1 MEHQDT
7 RNTKTRLR
15 SNRVGGG
22 LPGAGNEPAIVI
34 RHSYFVIPV
43 LLLAG
48 IAAAAGPALNVQ
60 GVNRAEFWAFKQDW
74 ATAMEDKLDLNVK
87 YGDLNGIFGL
97 FMFEPSKPWD
107 NLRKPLRL
115 FDYTLAYSPKKFEV
129 LYGKY
134 FQTFGKGLA
143 LRSYQD
149 DDFRHY
155 KSLFGLRG
163 TAKLPLRTDLVLL
176 GGRLRDVFFQQNT
189 YQILNASDTGDQV
202 LGADLTTR
210 PWKRTAFGGRYVR
223 VNRSTDLTAKA
234 FGELFG
240 GNASA
245 GIGPVEVY
253 GEGCWR
259 LGTKPGIGGRETGKG
274 YYFNASFAQPGYSLL
289 GEYMDYDK
297 LAVPSGVYHY
307 NDPPTPIK
315 SGVAINRGVDEHG
328 FGVTATA
335 TPFGPLYLEG
345 VYGRLYT
352 HDNTSAGVVEWEGKS
367 RYSAGTAW
375 TFEAK
380 FNHMLQKNIELHVLD
395 RVVDNPTVH
404 VNWVG
409 GQHTI
414 AFEGAYGFVSE
425 TRDDPPQPGL
435 MKYHETVVTL
445 SYGYGANLLF
455 TVGWQGVDKKLN
467 RRYNDEVSWPLFE
480 TVWSITD
487 RNILRVRIGSEK
499 GGYTCS
505 GGVCRFESP
514 FTGVKVQLISRF

>member
-1 MEHQDT
+1 
-7 RNTKTRLR
+7 
-15 SNRVGGG
+15 
-22 LPGAGNEPAIVI
+22 
-34 RHSYFVIPV
+34 
-43 LLLAG
+43 LLVLAG
-48 IAAAAGPALNVQ
+48 LAAGATGFSAQ
-60 GVNRAEFWAFKQDW
+60 GVNRAEFWAFKKDW
-74 ATAMEDKLDLNVK
+74 ATSMEDKLDLNLK
-87 YGDLNGIFGL
+87 YGDLNGILGL

-143 LRSYQD
+143 LRAYQD

-163 TAKLPLRTDLVLL
+163 TAKLPLRTDVVLL
-176 GGRLRDVFFQQNT
+176 SGRLRDVFFQENT
-189 YQILNASDTGDQV
+189 YKVLNINDTGDQV
-202 LGADLTTR
+202 LGADVSTR
-210 PWKRTAFGGRYVR
+210 PLRKLELGGRYVR
-223 VNRSTDLTAKA
+223 VNRSSDLSPTA

-240 GNASA
+240 GNAST
-245 GIGPVEVY
+245 GIGPIEVY

-259 LGTKPGIGGRETGKG
+259 LGTKSGIGGREKGSG
-274 YYFNASFAQPGYSLL
+274 YYASASLALPGYSLL
-289 GEYMDYDK
+289 GEYVDYSK

-307 NDPPTPIK
+307 NDPPTPIL
-315 SGVAINRGVDEHG
+315 SGVAINRGEDERG

-345 VYGRLYT
+345 VYGQLFKHNDST
-352 HDNTSAGVVEWEGKS
+352 VGVVELEGKS
-367 RYSAGTAW
+367 RYSAGTNW
-375 TFEAK
+375 TFEGA
-380 FNHMLQKNIELHVLD
+380 FDHMLQDSIELHVTD
-395 RVVDNPTVH
+395 RIVDKPTIH

-409 GQHTI
+409 GQHTL
-414 AFEGAYGFVSE
+414 AFEGEYAFVSE

-445 SYGYGANLLF
+445 SYGYGASLLF

-467 RRYNDEVSWPLFE
+467 RRYNDETSWPLFE

-487 RNILRVRIGSEK
+487 RNVLRVRVGSER

-505 GGVCRFESP
+505 GGVCRFEAP
-514 FTGVKVQLISRF
+514 FTGVKLQLISRF